1 MRVENLFLI
10 LFVLWLIGLLWHW
23 LGGEI
28 IHLFL
33 LGRAGSCQLF
43 TAFVWA
49 VSNHADKLMVLLII
63 GLQVGSIWWF
73 VQYFRV
79 LFCEHVE
86 W

>member
-1 MRVENLFLI
+1 MILLGAWFVGLF
-10 LFVLWLIGLLWHW
+10 WHL
-23 LGGEI
+23 LGGITDI

-33 LGRAGSCQLF
+33 LARAGSLQIF
-43 TAFVWA
+43 TCFVWA
-49 VSNHADKLMVLLII
+49 VSNHSDKLMVLLII
-63 GLQVGSIWWF
+63 GLQVGTIWWF